1 MTIYQL
7 RRLHVSQSS
16 QSLLPDDTVL
26 LYQTTKIGRN
36 PDLVDVV
43 LISQV
48 HSNMI
53 SREHTTIFVKAKR
66 DRYACFIKDH
76 SLNGTYVN
84 DFRVSGEAELQ
95 QGDVIKFGHVNGAA
109 IKPGCYGPQTSAEFT
124 FVFEEAPAH
133 RLNDRRRPITIMGN
147 ARQDLSQMFV
157 GDGKNLHTAT
167 SRLPLAN
174 PAMELATSWQ
184 NPATAS
190 AAAAAAPFYN
200 LQRFPGYY
208 QAAFPQLSSA
218 YLHSLWPQNPWPSQS
233 STAAQHFQHH
243 QLEQQK
249 QVEAVAATAAQYG
262 QLTNAAWMGANAQ
275 ITADNSSFMGTT
287 GDNRLR
293 AVVSERVSSPRIT
306 SNITFQMAA
315 SAAVTGSCSQ
325 RSTTTIAPII
335 DQSAGV
341 VNQNINAQSNQL
353 LQSLAHHAP
362 VSRSA
367 RVPASATGNIPT
379 TRNSGTT
386 ATRQHHYSTNSR
398 IIDAQRT
405 SRLTTDCS
413 PAQVIATPSAID
425 CVKRMECDSSV
436 PSPPKNQQQQTA
448 AAMFGAAVS
457 TVGIQRAA
465 TTAAAAVSS
474 QLSQSSIT
482 AIHAPTQVQAQT
494 ATQIQAQTATQVQGP
509 TLTKSTATAVP
520 GSERRFNNNRISAA
534 VSTCSGIFTVSNV
547 APTSMTAMNMGA
559 VTSTAAGSVPST
571 ALSQM
576 PVSPIASSV
585 MTQEKP
591 MEVLQRENAER
602 NSRLSGLEELTEDL
616 LEDCGPPRRVSTPAS
631 SSSELPTASTV
642 KQDILTAEEPKLS
655 ETLCSPPHQSPKRR
669 GHGHSD
675 SSCSPTQTP
684 VVLEQKVAP
693 KRRRKNNEVAM
704 LLNDLTEVAW
714 HHLARKSTNK
724 ITMPTQ
730 TRKVYTH
737 DEDDDIDNRSCK
749 SDSSGS
755 EKPTKKKQQQ
765 KNITK
770 AKNASLTKS
779 VTSSKA
785 IDSDSGIGRK
795 RGRPK
800 KDYLSSENI
809 TTTKKKVTVKKKK
822 KKSSSSD
829 NSSSDSE
836 NDKKERRKDL
846 KKLQILPKDQPGI
859 SAAEKIERAL
869 NMMKKRQALPEF
881 DNESSNSSFMSSS
894 SSSPIRR
901 TWGATSQRKIG
912 HTSGDGGGVS
922 KKKMNKTNRQSR
934 SLSKIPRKQSHKGIA
949 TSSANIRKKGR
960 KKKKRSSSSES
971 ELSLETSS
979 VEWEKM
985 KPVVT
990 PLPAAH
996 APVVFDEW
1004 TYHDPEKQCD
1014 ARSGCKKPQ
1023 SESVVW
1029 VQCDYCCRW
1038 YHMECVTEHGVTVGN
1053 SDDFNCGCRELNKTS

>member
-7 RRLHVSQSS
+7 RRLHVSQSP

-84 DFRVSGEAELQ
+84 DFRVAGEAELQ

-133 RLNDRRRPITIMGN
+133 RLSDRRRPITIMGN

-157 GDGKNLHTAT
+157 GDGKNLHTT

-174 PAMELATSWQ
+174 PSIELATSWQ
-184 NPATAS
+184 NPV
-190 AAAAAAPFYN
+190 AAGAAAAPFYN

-218 YLHSLWPQNPWPSQS
+218 YLHSLWPQNPWPSQPP
-233 STAAQHFQHH
+233 TATQQLQQH

-249 QVEAVAATAAQYG
+249 QVETVTATAAQYG
-262 QLTNAAWMGANAQ
+262 QLTNSAWRGANAQ
-275 ITADNSSFMGTT
+275 LAADTSSFMGAT

-293 AVVSERVSSPRIT
+293 TVVSEQTSPRVT
-306 SNITFQMAA
+306 SNITFQMGAT
-315 SAAVTGSCSQ
+315 AAVAGACSQ
-325 RSTTTIAPII
+325 RLVTATAAIT
-335 DQSAGV
+335 DQPSGIV
-341 VNQNINAQSNQL
+341 GQNISTQSNQL
-353 LQSLAHHAP
+353 LQSLAQQTPA
-362 VSRSA
+362 SRS
-367 RVPASATGNIPT
+367 VKASASAAVSGNIRN
-379 TRNSGTT
+379 TRNTGTT
-386 ATRQHHYSTNSR
+386 ATCQHHYSTSSQVA
-398 IIDAQRT
+398 DTQRV
-405 SRLTTDCS
+405 SRLTDCS
-413 PAQVIATPSAID
+413 STHIIATPSSID
-425 CVKRMECDSSV
+425 SVKRVECDSSV
-436 PSPPKNQQQQTA
+436 PSPPKSQQQPQTTGA
-448 AAMFGAAVS
+448 VFGVVPTGIVS
-457 TVGIQRAA
+457 IHRTE
-465 TTAAAAVSS
+465 TTAVSS
-474 QLSQSSIT
+474 QPSLSPTTSV
-482 AIHAPTQVQAQT
+482 HAPAQGQAKASVPIPSATAAIPGNKQRSSNHRIPTAVTTCSTFTVSSVAMTDINVSAVAPTPAGSVASAALPQV
-494 ATQIQAQTATQVQGP
+494 P
-509 TLTKSTATAVP
+509 MSRTATAV
-520 GSERRFNNNRISAA
+520 I
-534 VSTCSGIFTVSNV
+534 
-547 APTSMTAMNMGA
+547 
-559 VTSTAAGSVPST
+559 
-571 ALSQM
+571 
-576 PVSPIASSV
+576 
-585 MTQEKP
+585 TQERP
-591 MEVLQRENAER
+591 MAGLQRENGER
-602 NSRLSGLEELTEDL
+602 NGRLSDLEELTEDL
-616 LEDCGPPRRVSTPAS
+616 LEDCGPPRRVPTPAS

-642 KQDILTAEEPKLS
+642 KQNPLTIEEESKPS
-655 ETLCSPPHQSPKRR
+655 ESIRSPLHQSPKRR

-684 VVLEQKVAP
+684 AVVEQKTEP

-724 ITMPTQ
+724 ITTPTQ

-737 DEDDDIDNRSCK
+737 DEDENDADNKSCK

-755 EKPTKKKQQQ
+755 ERPEKTKQQQ
-765 KNITK
+765 KNVTK
-770 AKNASLTKS
+770 TKS
-779 VTSSKA
+779 VSSAKSITACKA
-785 IDSDSGIGRK
+785 RDFDRGSARK

-800 KDYLSSENI
+800 KGCLTSQNVV
-809 TTTKKKVTVKKKK
+809 TTKIIKKKTAVKKKRK
-822 KKSSSSD
+822 KRSSSSD
-829 NSSSDSE
+829 NISSDFE
-836 NDKKERRKDL
+836 GNEEERREDL
-846 KKLQILPKDQPGI
+846 KEPQILSKNQPGT

-869 NMMKKRQALPEF
+869 DMMRKRQTLPDS
-881 DNESSNSSFMSSS
+881 DNESSTSSFVSSS
-894 SSSPIRR
+894 SPSPIRR
-901 TWGATSQRKIG
+901 TWGATSQRKTG
-912 HTSGDGGGVS
+912 HAAGGSGVS
-922 KKKMNKTNRQSR
+922 RKTMSKTGRSMSKM
-934 SLSKIPRKQSHKGIA
+934 PRKQPQKEM
-949 TSSANIRKKGR
+949 TSSSTSTRKKGR

-996 APVVFDEW
+996 APIVFDEW
-1004 TYHDPEKQCD
+1004 AYHDPEKQCD

-1038 YHMECVTEHGVTVGN
+1038 YHMECVTDHGVTVGN
-1053 SDDFNCGCRELNKTS
+1053 SDDFNCGCRDSNKMS

>member
-7 RRLHVSQSS
+7 RRLHVNQNP

-36 PDLVDVV
+36 PDLVDIV

-53 SREHTTIFVKAKR
+53 SREHTTIFVKARR

-147 ARQDLSQMFV
+147 ARQDLSLPSQMFV
-157 GDGKNLHTAT
+157 NDGKNLHAA

-174 PAMELATSWQ
+174 PSMELATSWQ
-184 NPATAS
+184 NPVAGATTT
-190 AAAAAAPFYN
+190 PFCS

-233 STAAQHFQHH
+233 PTAAAQQFQQHH
-243 QLEQQK
+243 LEQQK
-249 QVEAVAATAAQYG
+249 HAEAVAATAVQYG
-262 QLTNAAWMGANAQ
+262 QLSSPTWIGANAQ
-275 ITADNSSFMGTT
+275 IAADTSTFMGAIS
-287 GDNRLR
+287 DNRLHTH
-293 AVVSERVSSPRIT
+293 AVASEQTTSPRIT
-306 SNITFQMAA
+306 SNVTFQMATTA
-315 SAAVTGSCSQ
+315 AVAGGCSQRSVTTSAAVT
-325 RSTTTIAPII
+325 
-335 DQSAGV
+335 DQPSGV
-341 VNQNINAQSNQL
+341 IGQNISPQNSQL
-353 LQSLAHHAP
+353 LQSLAQHRS
-362 VSRSA
+362 VSRST
-367 RVPASATGNIPT
+367 RTPASATISGNIPI
-379 TRNSGTT
+379 TRSNGTT
-386 ATRQHHYSTNSR
+386 TAVTRQFHYSTNSR
-398 IIDAQRT
+398 VVDTQRI
-405 SRLTTDCS
+405 SRLTDCS

-425 CVKRMECDSSV
+425 SVKRMECDSSV
-436 PSPPKNQQQQTA
+436 PSPPKSQQQQQQQQMA
-448 AAMFGAAVS
+448 AAMFGIGPTSVVGTHRPVS
-457 TVGIQRAA
+457 
-465 TTAAAAVSS
+465 AAVSS
-474 QLSQSSIT
+474 QSSLSPVT
-482 AIHAPTQVQAQT
+482 AIHVPSQVQV
-494 ATQIQAQTATQVQGP
+494 QVP
-509 TLTKSTATAVP
+509 APVLSAAESVN
-520 GSERRFNNNRISAA
+520 ERRFSSDRISTAI
-534 VSTCSGIFTVSNV
+534 STCNSFTVSNTV
-547 APTSMTAMNMGA
+547 PTVMTVMNMGA
-559 VTSTAAGSVPST
+559 ITSTSVASVTSV
-571 ALSQM
+571 ALSQIPM
-576 PVSPIASSV
+576 SSTTTSTI
-585 MTQEKP
+585 TQERP
-591 MEVLQRENAER
+591 MEELQRANAER

-616 LEDCGPPRRVSTPAS
+616 LEDCGPPRRAPTPAS
-631 SSSELPTASTV
+631 SSSELPTASTLQQETHTIQEI
-642 KQDILTAEEPKLS
+642 KPS
-655 ETLCSPPHQSPKRR
+655 ESLRSPLHQSPKRR

-684 VVLEQKVAP
+684 VIMKQKVEP
-693 KRRRKNNEVAM
+693 KKRRKNNEVAM

-724 ITMPTQ
+724 ITVPTQ
-730 TRKVYTH
+730 TRKICTNVE
-737 DEDDDIDNRSCK
+737 DNDDDKRSCK

-755 EKPTKKKQQQ
+755 EKLSRKKQEQ

-770 AKNASLTKS
+770 AKNGSSAKNTDCSKIKDFDKGS
-779 VTSSKA
+779 V
-785 IDSDSGIGRK
+785 RK

-800 KDYLSSENI
+800 KGYLTSGNI
-809 TTTKKKVTVKKKK
+809 SIANTVRKKAAVKRMKRKR
-822 KKSSSSD
+822 SSSSD
-829 NSSSDSE
+829 NISSDSRSDDGE
-836 NDKKERRKDL
+836 GRREEL
-846 KKLQILPKDQPGI
+846 KKSQILPKDQCGT

-869 NMMKKRQALPEF
+869 DMMRKRQTLPDS
-881 DNESSNSSFMSSS
+881 DNESSSSSSVAS

-901 TWGATSQRKIG
+901 TWGATSQRKTG
-912 HTSGDGGGVS
+912 YTPSNSNLS
-922 KKKMNKTNRQSR
+922 KKKVSKTSCQPR
-934 SLSKIPRKQSHKGIA
+934 SMSKAAQKQSHKEIA
-949 TSSANIRKKGR
+949 SSSTSTRKKGR
-960 KKKKRSSSSES
+960 KKKKRLSSSES

-979 VEWEKM
+979 LEWEKM

-996 APVVFDEW
+996 APMLFDEW

-1038 YHMECVTEHGVTVGN
+1038 YHMECVTDHGVTVNN
-1053 SDDFNCGCRELNKTS
+1053 SDDFNCGCREANKTG

>member
-7 RRLHVSQSS
+7 RRLHVNQNP

-36 PDLVDVV
+36 PDLVDIV

-53 SREHTTIFVKAKR
+53 SREHTTIFVKARR

-147 ARQDLSQMFV
+147 ARQDLSLPSQMFV
-157 GDGKNLHTAT
+157 NDGKNLHAA

-174 PAMELATSWQ
+174 PSMELATSWQ
-184 NPATAS
+184 NPVAGATTT
-190 AAAAAAPFYN
+190 PFCS

-233 STAAQHFQHH
+233 PTAAAQQFQQHH
-243 QLEQQK
+243 LEQQK
-249 QVEAVAATAAQYG
+249 HAEAVAATAVQYG
-262 QLTNAAWMGANAQ
+262 QLSSPTWIGANAQ
-275 ITADNSSFMGTT
+275 IAADTSTFMGAIS
-287 GDNRLR
+287 DNRLHTH
-293 AVVSERVSSPRIT
+293 AVASEQTTSPRIT
-306 SNITFQMAA
+306 SNVTFQMATTA
-315 SAAVTGSCSQ
+315 AVAGGCSQRSVTTSAAVT
-325 RSTTTIAPII
+325 
-335 DQSAGV
+335 DQPSGV
-341 VNQNINAQSNQL
+341 IGQNISPQNSQL
-353 LQSLAHHAP
+353 LQSLAQHRS
-362 VSRSA
+362 VSRST
-367 RVPASATGNIPT
+367 RTPASATISGNIPI
-379 TRNSGTT
+379 TRSNGTT
-386 ATRQHHYSTNSR
+386 TAVTRQFHYSTNSR
-398 IIDAQRT
+398 VN
-405 SRLTTDCS
+405 RLL

-425 CVKRMECDSSV
+425 SVKRMECDSSV
-436 PSPPKNQQQQTA
+436 PSPPKSQQQQQQQQMA
-448 AAMFGAAVS
+448 AAMFGIGPTSVVGTHRPVS
-457 TVGIQRAA
+457 
-465 TTAAAAVSS
+465 AAVSS
-474 QLSQSSIT
+474 QSSLSPVT
-482 AIHAPTQVQAQT
+482 AIHVPSQVQV
-494 ATQIQAQTATQVQGP
+494 QVP
-509 TLTKSTATAVP
+509 APVLSAAESVN
-520 GSERRFNNNRISAA
+520 ERRFSSDRISTAI
-534 VSTCSGIFTVSNV
+534 STCNSFTVSNTV
-547 APTSMTAMNMGA
+547 PTVMTVMNMGA
-559 VTSTAAGSVPST
+559 ITSTSVASVTSV
-571 ALSQM
+571 ALSQIPM
-576 PVSPIASSV
+576 SSTTTSTI
-585 MTQEKP
+585 TQERP
-591 MEVLQRENAER
+591 MEELQRANAER

-616 LEDCGPPRRVSTPAS
+616 LEDCGPPRRAPTPAS
-631 SSSELPTASTV
+631 SSSELPTASTLQQETHTIQEI
-642 KQDILTAEEPKLS
+642 KPS
-655 ETLCSPPHQSPKRR
+655 ESLRSPLHQSPKRR

-684 VVLEQKVAP
+684 VIMKQKVEP
-693 KRRRKNNEVAM
+693 KKRRKNNEVAM

-724 ITMPTQ
+724 ITVPTQ
-730 TRKVYTH
+730 TRKICTNVE
-737 DEDDDIDNRSCK
+737 DNDDDKRSCK

-755 EKPTKKKQQQ
+755 EKLSRKKQEQ

-770 AKNASLTKS
+770 AKNGSSAKNTDCSKIKDFDKGS
-779 VTSSKA
+779 V
-785 IDSDSGIGRK
+785 RK

-800 KDYLSSENI
+800 KDSRSDDGEGRREEL
-809 TTTKKKVTVKKKK
+809 
-822 KKSSSSD
+822 KKS
-829 NSSSDSE
+829 
-836 NDKKERRKDL
+836 
-846 KKLQILPKDQPGI
+846 QILPKDQCGT

-869 NMMKKRQALPEF
+869 DMMRKRQTLPDS
-881 DNESSNSSFMSSS
+881 DNESSSSSSVAS

-901 TWGATSQRKIG
+901 TWGATSQRKTGYTPISK
-912 HTSGDGGGVS
+912 TSCQPRSMS
-922 KKKMNKTNRQSR
+922 KAAQ
-934 SLSKIPRKQSHKGIA
+934 KQSHKEIA
-949 TSSANIRKKGR
+949 SSSTSTRKKDARR
-960 KKKKRSSSSES
+960 KSDYRPAKVVSHRV

-979 VEWEKM
+979 LEWEKM

-996 APVVFDEW
+996 APMLFDEW

-1038 YHMECVTEHGVTVGN
+1038 YHMECVTDHGVTVNN
-1053 SDDFNCGCRELNKTS
+1053 SDDFNCGCREANKTG

>member
-1 MTIYQL
+1 MAIYQL

-174 PAMELATSWQ
+174 PSMELTSSWQ
-184 NPATAS
+184 NPAATAGAA

-233 STAAQHFQHH
+233 STAAQQFQQH
-243 QLEQQK
+243 QLKQQK

-275 ITADNSSFMGTT
+275 IASDSSSFMGTT

-293 AVVSERVSSPRIT
+293 AVVSEEVSSPRLT
-306 SNITFQMAA
+306 SNITFQMAS
-315 SAAVTGSCSQ
+315 SAAVTGPCSQ
-325 RSTTTIAPII
+325 RSTTTIAPIT
-335 DQSAGV
+335 DHSV
-341 VNQNINAQSNQL
+341 VSQNINAQNNQL
-353 LQSLAHHAP
+353 LHSLAHHTSA
-362 VSRSA
+362 SRSA
-367 RVPASATGNIPT
+367 RIPISATVSGNIPI

-398 IIDAQRT
+398 IVDAQRI

-413 PAQVIATPSAID
+413 SSQVIATPSAID

-436 PSPPKNQQQQTA
+436 PSPPKNQQQQAT
-448 AAMFGAAVS
+448 AAMFGTGVS
-457 TVGIQRAA
+457 TGIVGIQRATTA
-465 TTAAAAVSS
+465 TAAAAAAVSS
-474 QLSQSSIT
+474 QLSLSPIT
-482 AIHAPTQVQAQT
+482 AIHAPIQVQAQT
-494 ATQIQAQTATQVQGP
+494 ATQLQAP
-509 TLTKSTATAVP
+509 TLTKSAAIS
-520 GSERRFNNNRISAA
+520 GSERRFNNDRISAPI
-534 VSTCSGIFTVSNV
+534 STGSIFTVSNV
-547 APTSMTAMNMGA
+547 APTSMTTMNMGA
-559 VTSTAAGSVPST
+559 VTSTAARSVPS
-571 ALSQM
+571 AMLSQM
-576 PVSPIASSV
+576 SMSSTASSV

-591 MEVLQRENAER
+591 MEELQRENAER

-631 SSSELPTASTV
+631 SSSELPNTSIV
-642 KQDILTAEEPKLS
+642 KQDILTTEEPKPS

-684 VVLEQKVAP
+684 IVLEQKVAP

-724 ITMPTQ
+724 ITVPTQ

-737 DEDDDIDNRSCK
+737 DEDDDTGNRSCK
-749 SDSSGS
+749 SDSSGT
-755 EKPTKKKQQQ
+755 EKITKKKQQQ

-770 AKNASLTKS
+770 GKSASSAKNI
-779 VTSSKA
+779 TSSKA
-785 IDSDSGIGRK
+785 IDSDNGIGRK

-800 KDYLSSENI
+800 KDYLTSENI
-809 TTTKKKVTVKKKK
+809 TKKKVTVKKKK
-822 KKSSSSD
+822 KKRSSSSD
-829 NSSSDSE
+829 SISSDSE
-836 NDKKERRKDL
+836 NDKEERRKNL
-846 KKLQILPKDQPGI
+846 KKLQTLPKNQPGT
-859 SAAEKIERAL
+859 SAAEKIERAFD
-869 NMMKKRQALPEF
+869 MMKKRQTLPES

-894 SSSPIRR
+894 SPSPIRR
-901 TWGATSQRKIG
+901 TWGTTSQRKIG
-912 HTSGDGGGVS
+912 HTSGNGGVN

-934 SLSKIPRKQSHKGIA
+934 SLSKVPRKQSNKGIA
-949 TSSANIRKKGR
+949 TSSTNIRKKGR

-990 PLPAAH
+990 PLQAAH
-996 APVVFDEW
+996 APIVFDEW

>member
-7 RRLHVSQSS
+7 RRLHVSQNS

-43 LISQV
+43 LISHV

-133 RLNDRRRPITIMGN
+133 RLSDRRRPITIMGN
-147 ARQDLSQMFV
+147 ARQDFSQMFV
-157 GDGKNLHTAT
+157 GDGKNLHAA
-167 SRLPLAN
+167 SRLPLTN
-174 PAMELATSWQ
+174 PSMELATSWQ
-184 NPATAS
+184 TPA
-190 AAAAAAPFYN
+190 AAAAAGAAAAPFYN

-233 STAAQHFQHH
+233 PATAQQFQHH

-249 QVEAVAATAAQYG
+249 QVEAVTQYG
-262 QLTNAAWMGANAQ
+262 QLTNSAWMGANAQ
-275 ITADNSSFMGTT
+275 IAADTSSFMGTAN
-287 GDNRLR
+287 DNRLR
-293 AVVSERVSSPRIT
+293 AVPSEQASSPRVT
-306 SNITFQMAA
+306 SNITVQMATTA
-315 SAAVTGSCSQ
+315 TVAGACSQ
-325 RSTTTIAPII
+325 RSASTTSATVT
-335 DQSAGV
+335 DQSPGIV
-341 VNQNINAQSNQL
+341 GQNISAQSNQL
-353 LQSLAHHAP
+353 LQSLAQHTSA
-362 VSRSA
+362 SRSA
-367 RVPASATGNIPT
+367 RAPVSAILSGNIPV
-379 TRNSGTT
+379 TRSGTT
-386 ATRQHHYSTNSR
+386 ATRQQHYSTNSR
-398 IIDAQRT
+398 VVDAQRV
-405 SRLTTDCS
+405 SRLTDCS

-425 CVKRMECDSSV
+425 SVKRMECDSSV
-436 PSPPKNQQQQTA
+436 PSPPKSQQQQQST
-448 AAMFGAAVS
+448 AAMFGVVP
-457 TVGIQRAA
+457 TGVGIHRTA
-465 TTAAAAVSS
+465 TTAV
-474 QLSQSSIT
+474 LSQPSSLSPIT
-482 AIHAPTQVQAQT
+482 AIHAPTQLQAQ
-494 ATQIQAQTATQVQGP
+494 VP
-509 TLTKSTATAVP
+509 TPIPPAAAAVP
-520 GSERRFNNNRISAA
+520 GSERKFSNDRILTTI
-534 VSTCSGIFTVSNV
+534 STCSTFTVSSAVPTAISGMNV
-547 APTSMTAMNMGA
+547 GA
-559 VTSTAAGSVPST
+559 VTATPAGSVASIS
-571 ALSQM
+571 ALPQVRLSPAAT
-576 PVSPIASSV
+576 PVI
-585 MTQEKP
+585 TQERP
-591 MEVLQRENAER
+591 MEELQRENAER

-616 LEDCGPPRRVSTPAS
+616 LEDCGPPRRAPTPAS
-631 SSSELPTASTV
+631 SSSELPTGSTV
-642 KQDILTAEEPKLS
+642 HQESHTIEESKPS
-655 ETLCSPPHQSPKRR
+655 ESLRSPHHQSPKRR

-684 VVLEQKVAP
+684 AIVEQKVEP
-693 KRRRKNNEVAM
+693 KKRRKNNEVAM

-724 ITMPTQ
+724 ITAPTQ
-730 TRKVYTH
+730 TRKVYAN
-737 DEDDDIDNRSCK
+737 DEDDDSADNRSCR

-755 EKPTKKKQQQ
+755 ERHEKKKQQQ
-765 KNITK
+765 KSVAK
-770 AKNASLTKS
+770 AKS
-779 VTSSKA
+779 VSSSKGVASSKA
-785 IDSDSGIGRK
+785 RDSDRSAARK

-800 KDYLSSENI
+800 KGSHTSESTI
-809 TTTKKKVTVKKKK
+809 TTNAMKKKAATKKKRKKQ
-822 KKSSSSD
+822 SSSSD
-829 NSSSDSE
+829 SASSDSE
-836 NDKKERRKDL
+836 GDKEERREDL
-846 KKLQILPKDQPGI
+846 KKPQTLPKDQPGT

-869 NMMKKRQALPEF
+869 EMMRKRQQTLPDS
-881 DNESSNSSFMSSS
+881 DNESSSPSSFVSSS
-894 SSSPIRR
+894 SPSPIRR
-901 TWGATSQRKIG
+901 TWGATSQRKTG
-912 HTSGDGGGVS
+912 HTPGGSGVS
-922 KKKMNKTNRQSR
+922 KKKMSKTGRQSR
-934 SLSKIPRKQSHKGIA
+934 STSKVPRKQTHKGIA
-949 TSSANIRKKGR
+949 TSSTSIRKKGR

-971 ELSLETSS
+971 EVSLETSS
-979 VEWEKM
+979 VDWEKM

-996 APVVFDEW
+996 APMVFDEW

-1053 SDDFNCGCRELNKTS
+1053 SDDFNCGCREANKAS